1 MSEFLPLGEWVDRGV
16 KFVIDN
22 DGGWAQ
28 ALAVSLKALSLVCK
42 PCQFRLLPLFLC
54 SQDCGGWDG
63 SLVYFV
69 WRAVL

>member
-1 MSEFLPLGEWVDRGV
+1 MSEFLPLGEWVDR
-16 KFVIDN
+16 
-22 DGGWAQ
+22 AQ

-42 PCQFRLLPLFLC
+42 PCQSRSLPLFLC

-63 SLVYFV
+63 NLVYFV